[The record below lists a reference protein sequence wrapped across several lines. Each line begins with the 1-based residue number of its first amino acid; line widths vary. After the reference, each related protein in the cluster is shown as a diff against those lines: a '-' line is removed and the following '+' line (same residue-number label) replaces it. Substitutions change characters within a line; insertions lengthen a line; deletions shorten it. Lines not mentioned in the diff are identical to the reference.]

1 MSGRFATW
9 LAAAGCALTLAGCGG
24 GSEQTSSE
32 PVIPAPVADDLA
44 SQSEEI
50 AASLEGGD
58 VCGAAQQADVLN
70 DAVNQAVANGRIP
83 RALQEELQNVVSE
96 LVDTVNC
103 PQPEEEEGEEK
114 DNGNGKGKGKDKD
127 DEETVPAT
135 TTLVPETTTDPA
147 RPW

>member
-103 PQPEEEEGEEK
+103 PQPEEEEEGEEK

-135 TTLVPETTTDPA
+135 TTLVPETTTG
-147 RPW
+147 

>member
-44 SQSEEI
+44 AQSEAI

-58 VCGAAQQADVLN
+58 VCGAAEQADVLDDAVN
-70 DAVNQAVANGRIP
+70 DAVAKEQIP
-83 RALQEELQNVVSE
+83 SALQGELQNVVSE
-96 LVDTVNC
+96 LVNNVNC
-103 PQPEEEEGEEK
+103 EEPAEEEDEEK
-114 DNGNGKGKGKDKD
+114 GNGKGKGKDKD
-127 DEETVPAT
+127 EEGESAPT
-135 TTLVPETTTDPA
+135 TTTIVLGTTTG
-147 RPW
+147 

>member
-1 MSGRFATW
+1 VSGRFATW

-44 SQSEEI
+44 GQSEAI

-70 DAVNQAVANGRIP
+70 DAVNDAVAKGQIP
-83 RALQEELQNVVSE
+83 SALQGELENVVSE
-96 LVDTVNC
+96 LVNNVNC
-103 PQPEEEEGEEK
+103 EEPAEEEDEEK
-114 DNGNGKGKGKDKD
+114 GNGNGKGKDKD
-127 DEETVPAT
+127 NEGEETVPAT
-135 TTLVPETTTDPA
+135 TTLVPETTTE
-147 RPW
+147 

>member
-135 TTLVPETTTDPA
+135 TTLVPETTTE
-147 RPW
+147 

>member
-58 VCGAAQQADVLN
+58 RCGAAQQADVLN
-70 DAVNQAVANGRIP
+70 NAVNDAVEKGQIP
-83 RALQEELQNVVSE
+83 SALQRELQNVVSE
-96 LVDTVNC
+96 LVNNVNC
-103 PQPEEEEGEEK
+103 EEPAEEEDEK
-114 DNGNGKGKGKDKD
+114 GNGKGKGKDKD
-127 DEETVPAT
+127 DEGDESVPT
-135 TTLVPETTTDPA
+135 TTTIELGTTTG
-147 RPW
+147 